1 MGAHHYGITI
11 GSKNRENLC
20 LKDPLMPK
28 VVQSIPLS
36 ASSTQ
41 HIGAIG
47 WELWQFS
54 QDMRGRVGSLVG
66 VCVPLALSLSFESS
80 EPNFSTA

>member
-1 MGAHHYGITI
+1 
-11 GSKNRENLC
+11 
-20 LKDPLMPK
+20 MPK

-41 HIGAIG
+41 HVGAVG
-47 WELWQFS
+47 WEQWQFS
-54 QDMRGRVGSLVG
+54 QDMGRGVGSWVG
-66 VCVPLALSLSFESS
+66 VSVPLALSLSFESS